1 MKRGSKLRVSLFDEN
16 HLVEKARFRFSWI
29 WFALISILF
38 CCLFVAIG
46 MGIIW
51 YTPVKNQLPGYMPVE
66 QRSESEIAVLELDS
80 LEAVYRI
87 NQAYIDNVAA
97 ILDGDL
103 PATLKED
110 TISAAIPLEVD
121 SLLLPSEIEREFVR
135 KMSEK
140 GYVIADFNFKQT
152 NDSIR

>member
-16 HLVEKARFRFSWI
+16 HLVEKGGFRFSWI
-29 WFALISILF
+29 WFTIL
-38 CCLFVAIG
+38 CILYSCVFVGIG

-51 YTPVKNQLPGYMPVE
+51 FTPIKNQLPGYMPVE
-66 QRSESEIAVLELDS
+66 QRSESEVAVLELDS

-97 ILDGDL
+97 ILDGKL
-103 PATLKED
+103 PAKVKVD

-135 KMSEK
+135 KMGEK
-140 GYVIADFNFKQT
+140 GYVIADFNSKET
-152 NDSIR
+152 NDSTR